1 MLPRRTLPTRSISQK
16 VSPTWLVGGALLVSF
31 AHAQVPESTPPAP
44 TSPAPAQPAP
54 AESVAKPKD
63 IISIARAEAERESAS
78 LHGRIKTLLG
88 ELSLRTDENDP
99 FVANR
104 VAEIAQI
111 GSLALEDLLKAMDPP
126 AAERSNGVMN
136 TALNA
141 SRAIAKMPGQAVTAA
156 IVRLA
161 REGGPHGRRSA
172 ATAIGLRGDPS
183 LAPVVRELCS
193 KPAEQEKS
201 VVAEAIRAVAIL
213 GGPDAAPALDPF
225 IDSAEPSHAARAIDG
240 LALLKDKSFQPRI
253 TSRLA
258 AEYSAAQPSDPVL
271 RACLDYVAVV
281 PNSDTLELAGRAVTD
296 PLRAAETRAAAA
308 RALRVIAT
316 KVDGTKKKSLNYLDD
331 AVRTST
337 GILLEQIAYEM
348 RELGDGSGVDAVVE
362 PLDKQ
367 VKDDPKNFG
376 LRYQR
381 GEVFLRLKEYPK
393 ARRDFSDGLK
403 LERDPRQPERIYIAL
418 ARCSAAVN
426 EEREAEKYLLKL
438 ESILGDQDFSTL
450 PKLYQEFVAMANDSR
465 FNKLF
470 APAVKSGE

>member
-1 MLPRRTLPTRSISQK
+1 MLQEHTMPIWSTLRG
-16 VSPTWLVGGALLVSF
+16 VARAWLGGGALLATL
-31 AHAQVPESTPPAP
+31 AHAQNPATSPSTPEPP
-44 TSPAPAQPAP
+44 TPT
-54 AESVAKPKD
+54 ENVAKPKD
-63 IISIARAEAERESAS
+63 ILSIAKAEAERESAS

-88 ELSLRTDENDP
+88 ELSLRTDEFDP

-111 GSLALEDLLKAMDPP
+111 GSLALDELLKVMDPP
-126 AAERSNGVMN
+126 AAERSNGAMN

-141 SRAIAKMPGQAVTAA
+141 SRAIAKIPGQAVTAA

-172 ATAIGLRGDPS
+172 ATAIGLRGDVS
-183 LAPVVRELCS
+183 LAPVVREICS

-201 VVAEAIRAVAIL
+201 VVAEAIRAVGLL
-213 GGPDAAPALDPF
+213 GGPEAAPTLESF
-225 IDSAEPSHAARAIDG
+225 IDSAEPSHATRAIDG
-240 LALLKDKSFQPRI
+240 LTWLKEKAVQARVTARFAS
-253 TSRLA
+253 
-258 AEYSAAQPSDPVL
+258 EYEAAQPSDPVL
-271 RACLDYVAVV
+271 RACLDFVAVA
-281 PNSDTLELAGRAVTD
+281 PNSDMLELAGRAVTD

-316 KVDGTKKKSLNYLDD
+316 KVDGTKKKSLNFLDD

-381 GEVFLRLKEYPK
+381 GDVFLRLKEYAK
-393 ARRDFSDGLK
+393 AKRDYNDGLK
-403 LERDPRQPERIYIAL
+403 LERDPRQPERTYITL
-418 ARCSAAVN
+418 ARCSAALN
-426 EEREAEKYLLKL
+426 EEREAEKHLLKL

-465 FNKLF
+465 FQKLF
-470 APAVKSGE
+470 APTVKSGD